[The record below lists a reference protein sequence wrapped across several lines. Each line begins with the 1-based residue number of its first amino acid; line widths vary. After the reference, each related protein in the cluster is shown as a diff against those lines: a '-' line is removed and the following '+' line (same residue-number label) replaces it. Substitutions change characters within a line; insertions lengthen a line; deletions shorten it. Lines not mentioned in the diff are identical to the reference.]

1 MHLPR
6 PPRGFGGGAGLAF
19 RRHVSSPSSRRHD
32 ARGSP
37 LQAWCGEMSVWRAAL
52 VARPQQATTHAPRLL
67 QPRARPLSARRA
79 VTRAAA
85 QIGHAAVTAEE
96 GQQDAAGGDS
106 ADSRCSLDTFLSAR
120 GAAGLLGWD
129 VILHDTGA
137 AVGTVAEVL
146 RCVPVVLPSVWSTRV
161 LNTHSRSTAGGEVV
175 FDVSGG
181 GSDTPDVAL
190 DPLAELL
197 VLGAL
202 PGAEDDTPE
211 NVLLRVQGVG
221 CAALCTICIPDAMYY
236 ALTLLSLRQRRRQYQ
251 WHVFVPLV
259 SALVPALEPHDRR
272 VRIAP
277 PAGLLELGE
286 RPHLL
291 AWLKQQLQPYL
302 GPMPSGGTSGARCAP
317 LFL

>member
-137 AVGTVAEVL
+137 VVGTVAEVL
-146 RCVPVVLPSVWSTRV
+146 RCVPVVLPSVWATRV
-161 LNTHSRSTAGGEVV
+161 LNTHLAARRAARWCSTSA
-175 FDVSGG
+175 
-181 GSDTPDVAL
+181 A
-190 DPLAELL
+190 
-197 VLGAL
+197 
-202 PGAEDDTPE
+202 
-211 NVLLRVQGVG
+211 
-221 CAALCTICIPDAMYY
+221 AALTPLMWRWTRWRSCWCWARCPA
-236 ALTLLSLRQRRRQYQ
+236 QRTT
-251 WHVFVPLV
+251 
-259 SALVPALEPHDRR
+259 
-272 VRIAP
+272 P
-277 PAGLLELGE
+277 PRTSCFAS
-286 RPHLL
+286 R
-291 AWLKQQLQPYL
+291 A
-302 GPMPSGGTSGARCAP
+302 SGARHCAQYAFP
-317 LFL
+317 TQCTMR